1 MKYRIVSLSRS
12 PCLATPDLEQI
23 KLRGGLTAFYWWL
36 WLFQKQEGR
45 DGCKNRE
52 DRNDFDVIPHGTA
65 RSRGISNFFGFLLP
79 EVPRQNRGERRA
91 KTLFRSTGPGVPVN
105 LVLVISGL
113 RPELVPFCLDRWRG
127 PDDQDETVTIQRHS

>member
-23 KLRGGLTAFYWWL
+23 KLRSGLTAFYWWL
-36 WLFQKQEGR
+36 WLFRKQAGR

-52 DRNDFDVIPHGTA
+52 DRNDFDVIPHGTV
-65 RSRGISNFFGFLLP
+65 RLLQ
-79 EVPRQNRGERRA
+79 VPRQNRGERRA
-91 KTLFRSTGPGVPVN
+91 KTLFRSTGPGIPVN
-105 LVLVISGL
+105 LVLSGL
-113 RPELVPFCLDRWRG
+113 RLELVPFCLDRWRG